1 MRAKRTKK
9 KEDWAAYKKS
19 KKESQRECRR
29 AYSSH
34 VNNLVSDEQTG
45 NPKKLYSFIK
55 SKKCDANG
63 VNYSDSVKKADILN
77 HQFTSVFTEE
87 DLSSVPELNSTDHP
101 SVQSI
106 VVNRKGVLKL
116 LRGTNPHK
124 ATGPDEI
131 PGRLLKTLSDEVV
144 HLLDFPGIPGPRQDP
159 NSLEAG
165 LHLTNLQERR
175 PSQAIK
181 L

>member
-9 KEDWAAYKKS
+9 NEDWAAYKKS

-34 VNNLVSDEQTG
+34 VNNLVSVVQTG
-45 NPKKLYSFIK
+45 NPKKLYSFIM
-55 SKKCDANG
+55 SKKCDASGVAPLTPNG
-63 VNYSDSVKKADILN
+63 VNYSDSVKKANILN

-87 DLSSVPELNSTDHP
+87 ELSSVLRLKPTDHP

-116 LRGTNPHK
+116 LRGTNLHK
-124 ATGPDEI
+124 ATGPDDI
-131 PGRLLKTLSDEVV
+131 PGCLLKTLSDEVV
-144 HLLDFPGIPGPRQDP
+144 GIIC
-159 NSLEAG
+159 L
-165 LHLTNLQERR
+165 
-175 PSQAIK
+175 IF
-181 L
+181 